1 MPLRDCRKQLD
12 SGPVRKLESQRQ
24 TVGAYYSRGVVEEVY
39 LADCEFIIP
48 RKVRDFTP
56 MFLPSCPPP
65 LPLHPFRH
73 LIRTCKAALEESA
86 VIEEEH

>member
-1 MPLRDCRKQLD
+1 MKDKRWEPTIQE
-12 SGPVRKLESQRQ
+12 VWF
-24 TVGAYYSRGVVEEVY
+24 EEVY
-39 LADCEFIIP
+39 LADYEFIIP

-73 LIRTCKAALEESA
+73 LIRTCKAALEQSA